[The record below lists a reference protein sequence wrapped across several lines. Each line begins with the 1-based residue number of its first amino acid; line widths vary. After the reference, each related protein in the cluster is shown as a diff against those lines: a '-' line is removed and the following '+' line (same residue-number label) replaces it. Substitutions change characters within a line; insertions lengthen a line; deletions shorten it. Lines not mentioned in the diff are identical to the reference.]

1 MRISKSNKIYYG
13 ILTVSLFAGLYLGE
27 DSAGGGG
34 YVIDFFK
41 TFTLVENPL
50 TNDLTRYDIKFP
62 LHYYIASFIYLILDD
77 INLLRV
83 TYCIIAS
90 IIPFI
95 LYLCLKKKF
104 KNIDINNLF
113 LFSLIIF
120 LMPTFRSAAIWPNTQ
135 ITAIFFFL
143 ITIYFYLGWENK
155 KQFNKINKELFLT
168 ILFMSLTVYTRQIF
182 ALVFFFFLFEFFIKM
197 KIKIFIKTC
206 FFIFLFSLP
215 GFIFIYFW
223 PKILQATFDVN
234 LYNSLLVNA
243 SIISFYLIPFFLIL
257 EKFKIKKLIF
267 NSKSFFIIISSSIFV
282 GICSIF
288 FDYNFN
294 MGGGFFIKLSLLLFN
309 NLGLF
314 FITSII
320 GLYLLCILSMENK
333 MNILL
338 SLIVMFSI
346 SAWII
351 FQKYFEP
358 MFILLLFFFYRT
370 ETTKSFLKSKLN
382 ICLFHSYFVVYLSS
396 AIVNNVFLLTKN
408 IKNLL

>member
-135 ITAIFFFL
+135 ITAIFFF
-143 ITIYFYLGWENK
+143 
-155 KQFNKINKELFLT
+155 FNNNLFL
-168 ILFMSLTVYTRQIF
+168 LR
-182 ALVFFFFLFEFFIKM
+182 
-197 KIKIFIKTC
+197 
-206 FFIFLFSLP
+206 
-215 GFIFIYFW
+215 
-223 PKILQATFDVN
+223 
-234 LYNSLLVNA
+234 
-243 SIISFYLIPFFLIL
+243 
-257 EKFKIKKLIF
+257 
-267 NSKSFFIIISSSIFV
+267 
-282 GICSIF
+282 
-288 FDYNFN
+288 
-294 MGGGFFIKLSLLLFN
+294 
-309 NLGLF
+309 LG
-314 FITSII
+314 
-320 GLYLLCILSMENK
+320 K
-333 MNILL
+333 
-338 SLIVMFSI
+338 
-346 SAWII
+346 
-351 FQKYFEP
+351 QK
-358 MFILLLFFFYRT
+358 
-370 ETTKSFLKSKLN
+370 
-382 ICLFHSYFVVYLSS
+382 
-396 AIVNNVFLLTKN
+396 AI
-408 IKNLL
+408 